1 MRNGI
6 HRLTLRC
13 TAALVAGLATASL
26 AFAQAVPRT
35 DVGIP
40 AAERPNVIKDIDIE
54 QKLDSQVPLDL
65 AFKDETGRD
74 IKLHEYFHQG
84 RPIILVLAYYECP
97 MLCTQV
103 LNGLVTTLRPLKF
116 NVGQEFD
123 VLVVSID
130 PKETPG
136 LARDKKAAYV
146 DDYKRP
152 GTERGWHFLTG
163 SQASIEAITNA
174 VGFKYKYDESI
185 DQYAH
190 AAGITVLTPEG
201 KVSRYF
207 YGIEY
212 STRDLRMGLVDAS
225 ANKIGTL
232 ADRVMYLCYHYDPS
246 TGQYGLLT
254 MRLLKAGGLLTMAT
268 LGTFW
273 AVMIRR
279 ERRKAYAS

>member
-13 TAALVAGLATASL
+13 TAALAVGLATASL

-54 QKLDSQVPLDL
+54 QKLDQQVPLDL

-123 VLVVSID
+123 VVVVSFD

-174 VGFKYKYDESI
+174 VGFKYKYDEAI

>member
-123 VLVVSID
+123 VVVVSFD

-174 VGFKYKYDESI
+174 VGFKYKYDEAI